1 VNGFEEYDSRSPVEK
16 LGKMLEED
24 DEEDG
29 IKQPKI
35 KYSEKL
41 RRIKEIEAYP
51 NVLNSTNPDIVL
63 DITMKYIDIHVK
75 EEAFE

>member
-1 VNGFEEYDSRSPVEK
+1 MNGFEEYDSRSPVEK